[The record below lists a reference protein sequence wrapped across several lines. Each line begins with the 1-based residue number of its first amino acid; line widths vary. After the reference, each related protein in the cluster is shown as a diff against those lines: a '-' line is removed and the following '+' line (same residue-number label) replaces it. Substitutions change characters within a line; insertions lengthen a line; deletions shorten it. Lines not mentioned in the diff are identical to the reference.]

1 MSRTVLASITLL
13 GVAIAVGAGGGYWF
27 ARQYGDMAAH
37 GSTSEAG
44 SHAQVLYWYDP
55 MVPQHRFDR
64 PGKSPFMDMDL
75 VPRYANQDGD
85 AAAISIDAGVTQNLG
100 VRLATVRRGPLASRI
115 DAVGVLEYNARDVA
129 QVQTRAGGFVERVYR
144 HAPGDLI
151 EKGAP
156 LADLLIPEWAAAQEE
171 YLALRRAGDAALL
184 DAARQ
189 RLRLA
194 GMPASTISRLERSG
208 KIDASISVNAPLAG
222 VLQELEVREGMTLA
236 AGAPLARINGLDS
249 VWLEVAVPEAQ
260 SAGIQV
266 GQQAAARL
274 PALPGQVIE
283 GEVSAVLPEAS
294 AASRTLRVRVQLP
307 NPEGRLRPGLTAQVA
322 LAGSETAAVLL
333 VPSEAVIRTGRRA
346 LVMLAEAGGR
356 YRPVEVETGRESGSH
371 TAILRGLEEGQQVVA
386 SGQFLLDSE
395 ASLRGIVAAPVVD
408 AAAHGHVH
416 GAVQPAPALHE
427 AEGRVLS
434 LDGEQLR
441 IAHGPFNTL
450 GMPGMTMRFS
460 VADVALLQGVQPQ
473 ARIRFAV
480 RETDLGLLIERLQLL
495 EQQP

>member
-37 GSTSEAG
+37 GSTYEAG

-85 AAAISIDAGVTQNLG
+85 AAPISIDAGVTQNLG

-115 DAVGVLEYNARDVA
+115 DAVGVLGYNARDVA
-129 QVQTRAGGFVERVYR
+129 LVQTRADGFVERVYR

-208 KIDASISVNAPLAG
+208 KIDATISVTAPLAG

-260 SAGIQV
+260 SAGIHV

-307 NPEGRLRPGLTAQVA
+307 NPEGHLRPGLTAQVT

-333 VPSEAVIRTGRRA
+333 VPREAVIRTGRRA

-460 VADVALLQGVQPQ
+460 VADFALLQGVQPQ

-480 RETDLGLLIERLQLL
+480 RETDQGLLIERLQLL

>member
-37 GSTSEAG
+37 GPTSEAG

-75 VPRYANQDGD
+75 VPRYASQDGD
-85 AAAISIDAGVTQNLG
+85 AAAISIDAGVTQNFG

-129 QVQTRAGGFVERVYR
+129 LVQTRADGFVERVYR

>member
-37 GSTSEAG
+37 GSTYEAG

-85 AAAISIDAGVTQNLG
+85 AAPISIDAGVTQNLG

-115 DAVGVLEYNARDVA
+115 DAVGVLGYNARDVA
-129 QVQTRAGGFVERVYR
+129 LVQTRAGGFVERVYR

-171 YLALRRAGDAALL
+171 YLELRRAGDPALL

-208 KIDASISVNAPLAG
+208 KIDATISVIAPLAG

-294 AASRTLRVRVQLP
+294 AASRTVRVRVQLP

-322 LAGSETAAVLL
+322 LAGSETTAVLL

-371 TAILRGLEEGQQVVA
+371 TAILRGLEEGQQVIA

-460 VADVALLQGVQPQ
+460 VADFALLQGVQPQ

-480 RETDLGLLIERLQLL
+480 RETDQGLLIERLQLL

>member
-1 MSRTVLASITLL
+1 MTT
-13 GVAIAVGAGGGYWF
+13 
-27 ARQYGDMAAH
+27 
-37 GSTSEAG
+37 
-44 SHAQVLYWYDP
+44 
-55 MVPQHRFDR
+55 
-64 PGKSPFMDMDL
+64 
-75 VPRYANQDGD
+75 
-85 AAAISIDAGVTQNLG
+85 ISIDAGVTQNLG

-129 QVQTRAGGFVERVYR
+129 LVQTRAGGFVERVYR

-208 KIDASISVNAPLAG
+208 KIDATISVIAPLAG

-260 SAGIQV
+260 SAGIHV

-294 AASRTLRVRVQLP
+294 AASRTLRVREQRED
-307 NPEGRLRPGLTAQVA
+307 PERKA
-322 LAGSETAAVLL
+322 
-333 VPSEAVIRTGRRA
+333 
-346 LVMLAEAGGR
+346 AGGA
-356 YRPVEVETGRESGSH
+356 E
-371 TAILRGLEEGQQVVA
+371 LEEGAARQFGHGRRVLVTRQHQLQGAREFLCGVVEHGGVSFRPGCVRRRPRRRGCGRRCHSGRRCRPWRRRCRRRQVVCPWA
-386 SGQFLLDSE
+386 AISGTRWRS
-395 ASLRGIVAAPVVD
+395 
-408 AAAHGHVH
+408 
-416 GAVQPAPALHE
+416 
-427 AEGRVLS
+427 
-434 LDGEQLR
+434 
-441 IAHGPFNTL
+441 
-450 GMPGMTMRFS
+450 
-460 VADVALLQGVQPQ
+460 
-473 ARIRFAV
+473 
-480 RETDLGLLIERLQLL
+480 
-495 EQQP
+495 

>member
-13 GVAIAVGAGGGYWF
+13 GVAIAVGVGGGHWF

-129 QVQTRAGGFVERVYR
+129 LVQTRAGGFVERVYR

-208 KIDASISVNAPLAG
+208 KIDATISVIAPLAG

-283 GEVSAVLPEAS
+283 GEVSAVLPEAR

-322 LAGSETAAVLL
+322 LVGSETAAVLL
-333 VPSEAVIRTGRRA
+333 VPSEAVIRTGRRGGRDGPRERQPHGDPA
-346 LVMLAEAGGR
+346 RPGGRPAGGHLRAVPARFRSQPAR
-356 YRPVEVETGRESGSH
+356 YRCGAGRRCCRARPRARCCPAG
-371 TAILRGLEEGQQVVA
+371 AR
-386 SGQFLLDSE
+386 
-395 ASLRGIVAAPVVD
+395 AA
-408 AAAHGHVH
+408 
-416 GAVQPAPALHE
+416 
-427 AEGRVLS
+427 
-434 LDGEQLR
+434 
-441 IAHGPFNTL
+441 
-450 GMPGMTMRFS
+450 
-460 VADVALLQGVQPQ
+460 
-473 ARIRFAV
+473 
-480 RETDLGLLIERLQLL
+480 
-495 EQQP
+495 

>member
-1 MSRTVLASITLL
+1 M
-13 GVAIAVGAGGGYWF
+13 
-27 ARQYGDMAAH
+27 
-37 GSTSEAG
+37 
-44 SHAQVLYWYDP
+44 
-55 MVPQHRFDR
+55 
-64 PGKSPFMDMDL
+64 
-75 VPRYANQDGD
+75 
-85 AAAISIDAGVTQNLG
+85 
-100 VRLATVRRGPLASRI
+100 
-115 DAVGVLEYNARDVA
+115 
-129 QVQTRAGGFVERVYR
+129 
-144 HAPGDLI
+144 
-151 EKGAP
+151 
-156 LADLLIPEWAAAQEE
+156 IPEWAAAQEE

-208 KIDASISVNAPLAG
+208 KIDATISVIAPLAG

-260 SAGIQV
+260 SAGIHV

-371 TAILRGLEEGQQVVA
+371 TAILRGLEEGQQVVT

-395 ASLRGIVAAPVVD
+395 ASLRGIVAAPGVD

-460 VADVALLQGVQPQ
+460 VADVALLRGVQPQ

-480 RETDLGLLIERLQLL
+480 RETDQGLLIERLQLL

>member
-1 MSRTVLASITLL
+1 M
-13 GVAIAVGAGGGYWF
+13 
-27 ARQYGDMAAH
+27 
-37 GSTSEAG
+37 
-44 SHAQVLYWYDP
+44 
-55 MVPQHRFDR
+55 
-64 PGKSPFMDMDL
+64 
-75 VPRYANQDGD
+75 
-85 AAAISIDAGVTQNLG
+85 
-100 VRLATVRRGPLASRI
+100 RLATVRRGPLASRI

-129 QVQTRAGGFVERVYR
+129 LVQTRAGGFVERVYR

-208 KIDASISVNAPLAG
+208 KIDATISVIAPLAG

-283 GEVSAVLPEAS
+283 GEVSAVLPEAR

-450 GMPGMTMRFS
+450 GMPGMTMRFP

-480 RETDLGLLIERLQLL
+480 RETDQGLLIERLQLL

>member
-1 MSRTVLASITLL
+1 MSRTDLASITLL

-129 QVQTRAGGFVERVYR
+129 LLQTRAGGFVERVYR

-208 KIDASISVNAPLAG
+208 KIDATISVIAPLAG

-236 AGAPLARINGLDS
+236 AGASLARINGLDS

-294 AASRTLRVRVQLP
+294 AGSRTLRVRVQLP
-307 NPEGRLRPGLTAQVA
+307 NPEGRLRPGLTAQVT
-322 LAGSETAAVLL
+322 LAGSETAAVLM

-371 TAILRGLEEGQQVVA
+371 TAILRGLEEDQRVVA

-480 RETDLGLLIERLQLL
+480 RETDQGLLIERLQLL

>member
-1 MSRTVLASITLL
+1 M
-13 GVAIAVGAGGGYWF
+13 
-27 ARQYGDMAAH
+27 
-37 GSTSEAG
+37 
-44 SHAQVLYWYDP
+44 
-55 MVPQHRFDR
+55 
-64 PGKSPFMDMDL
+64 
-75 VPRYANQDGD
+75 
-85 AAAISIDAGVTQNLG
+85 
-100 VRLATVRRGPLASRI
+100 
-115 DAVGVLEYNARDVA
+115 
-129 QVQTRAGGFVERVYR
+129 
-144 HAPGDLI
+144 
-151 EKGAP
+151 
-156 LADLLIPEWAAAQEE
+156 IPEWAAAQEE

-208 KIDASISVNAPLAG
+208 KIDATISVIAPLAG

-249 VWLEVAVPEAQ
+249 VWLAVAVPEAQ

-294 AASRTLRVRVQLP
+294 AASRTVRVRVQLP

-356 YRPVEVETGRESGSH
+356 YRPVEVETGRERQPHGDP
-371 TAILRGLEEGQQVVA
+371 ARPGGRPAGGRLR
-386 SGQFLLDSE
+386 
-395 ASLRGIVAAPVVD
+395 
-408 AAAHGHVH
+408 
-416 GAVQPAPALHE
+416 AVPARFRSQPARYRCGAGRRCCRARPRARCCPA
-427 AEGRVLS
+427 G
-434 LDGEQLR
+434 
-441 IAHGPFNTL
+441 
-450 GMPGMTMRFS
+450 
-460 VADVALLQGVQPQ
+460 
-473 ARIRFAV
+473 ARAA
-480 RETDLGLLIERLQLL
+480 
-495 EQQP
+495 

>member
-37 GSTSEAG
+37 GSTYEAG

-85 AAAISIDAGVTQNLG
+85 AAPISINAGVTQNLG

-115 DAVGVLEYNARDVA
+115 DAVGVLGYNARDVA
-129 QVQTRAGGFVERVYR
+129 LVQTRAGGFVERVYR

-171 YLALRRAGDAALL
+171 YLALRRAGDPALL

-208 KIDASISVNAPLAG
+208 KIDATISVIAPLAG

-322 LAGSETAAVLL
+322 LAGGETAAVLL

-346 LVMLAEAGGR
+346 LVMLAEADGR
-356 YRPVEVETGRESGSH
+356 YRPVEVETDRESGSH

-480 RETDLGLLIERLQLL
+480 RETDQGLLIEHLQLL